1 MKYTALIP
9 LILLLSSCATPH
21 QERTTTTGALI
32 GATAGAVIGSQSDHT
47 AEGAVIGGV
56 IGGLAGAII
65 GDDQRTHAAAPRYH
79 RRNCPGGESYFRR
92 AQHEHNL
99 HEKIELM
106 QQGIRYCPNNPAA
119 HNDLGVAYMRLG
131 NRQQA
136 ARHFNRA
143 LQIDPY
149 YQPARANL
157 NRLNRRHQ
165 KHYDDD
171 QGDRLEHIHGKH
183 HHNDQG
189 ERIKHRHK
197 KDDDERYKD
206 HSED

>member
-1 MKYTALIP
+1 MKYPVLISVAM
-9 LILLLSSCATPH
+9 LLAACATPH

-32 GATAGAVIGSQSDHT
+32 GATAGAVIGSQSDRT

-65 GDDQRTHAAAPRYH
+65 GDDQRASAADPRYH
-79 RRNCPGGESYFRR
+79 RRNCPDGESFFRR
-92 AQHEHNL
+92 AQHERNL

-119 HNDLGVAYMRLG
+119 HNDLGVAYMRIG

-136 ARHFNRA
+136 ARHFKRA

-157 NRLNRRHQ
+157 NRLNRGH

-171 QGDRLEHIHGKH
+171 HGNRIERHHGKH
-183 HHNDQG
+183 
-189 ERIKHRHK
+189 
-197 KDDDERYKD
+197 DDEHHKD
-206 HSED
+206 YYED